1 MELLI
6 RLGIAFVV
14 FGAAIT
20 FATLKIK
27 EVKVTHKAVIPLVAI
42 VFALLNTG
50 LYWLVAFTIKAIS
63 LWTLALVAPFLA
75 NAVLLYA
82 TDRLLKQFE
91 IKGIM
96 PFLKTA
102 GLMTIGHLLVGLV
115 GRFVL

>member
-1 MELLI
+1 MEMLI

-42 VFALLNTG
+42 VFALLNTA
-50 LYWLVAFTIKAIS
+50 LYWLVAFTIKAVS

-82 TDRLLKQFE
+82 TDRLIKQFE
-91 IKGIM
+91 IKGIVA
-96 PFLKTA
+96 FLKTA
-102 GLMTIGHLLVGLV
+102 GLVTIGHIVVYVV
-115 GRFVL
+115 GRFAL